1 MGAYTADTV
10 QLEIKNAYLDFFL
23 PNTPVEVIAGVQPY
37 AYGGRLLINND
48 GAGVTLRT
56 NFAPHVLSLAWL
68 RFNTQD
74 RNTFTNN
81 DGVILD
87 WKMVQK
93 AFDVNLYGAY
103 VNDLWNGTQA
113 TVTNPWDA
121 TAIPTARDFN
131 QYAYYLGASG
141 GFRPGNWT
149 FFLHGL
155 YVGGKRE
162 FKETAGLA
170 NVSDSDISAYA
181 VEALVKYQI
190 GPGMA
195 GLVEGFY
202 ASGNDADDQDKI
214 KYFPTAQSSE
224 ARSIFGNDRTVFFW
238 MNAAQIGYYH
248 NQQIDFSGM
257 WYGRAAFEYSPT
269 AWVRFILNYLYIGD
283 TSKGNPGTFTSKI
296 SNATQ
301 TKVVN
306 SPKGSRADKDE
317 DFVGHEINLITT
329 FNIYKNFVYNVGIYY
344 FLPGEVFDTPTR
356 DADASYGFNTKL
368 NYAF

>member
-1 MGAYTADTV
+1 
-10 QLEIKNAYLDFFL
+10 
-23 PNTPVEVIAGVQPY
+23 
-37 AYGGRLLINND
+37 
-48 GAGVTLRT
+48 
-56 NFAPHVLSLAWL
+56 L